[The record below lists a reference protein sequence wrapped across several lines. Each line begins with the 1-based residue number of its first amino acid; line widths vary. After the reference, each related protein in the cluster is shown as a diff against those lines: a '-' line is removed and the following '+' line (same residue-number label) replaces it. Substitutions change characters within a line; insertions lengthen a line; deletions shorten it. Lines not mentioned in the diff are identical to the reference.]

1 MVVDSSTQYEN
12 IIKKLKEPFVL
23 KQCSEGSSIGIYIIE
38 SKEEYLQH
46 FSEIEKSNDW
56 IIAEQF
62 MQGDE
67 YTSTF
72 LDGRALPII
81 KIQAKNHEFYDYDAK
96 YLSDETQYICPC
108 GLDAEI
114 EMAINEECER
124 AFNLFNIKGW
134 GRLDFFLD
142 QHNAPVIL
150 EINTVPGMT
159 THSLV
164 PMSAKEAGIDFES
177 TGLVVSDSDIG
188 VYCRPEQG
196 NFVLVGSEDPP
207 CDAHQ
212 WVDDPDN
219 FSRDFSDQATT
230 QALRLAQRMT
240 GLTIP
245 SRMGG
250 VVDLYDVSDDWLP
263 IYDRSSLAGFYMACG
278 SSGNQFKNA
287 PAAGR
292 LMAGLI
298 DYCESGS
305 DHDSEPFQ
313 FSLKHTNYVLDT
325 AEMSRR
331 RTVNA
336 NSSFSVLG

>member
-1 MVVDSSTQYEN
+1 MSIVSDGIKSFSKVAVLYGGSSSEREISLITGKAVFESLQSKGLKVILVDTIDPFIEVLKAEKVSHAWIALHGSDGEDGKMQSILNMLKIKYTGSDPITCSITMNKYFTKTILKSNGFKTPEFMVIDSSTQYEN

-96 YLSDETQYICPC
+96 YLSDETKYICPC
-108 GLDAEI
+108 GLDEEI

-177 TGLVVSDSDIG
+177 LCFEILKSSD
-188 VYCRPEQG
+188 
-196 NFVLVGSEDPP
+196 
-207 CDAHQ
+207 
-212 WVDDPDN
+212 
-219 FSRDFSDQATT
+219 
-230 QALRLAQRMT
+230 
-240 GLTIP
+240 
-245 SRMGG
+245 
-250 VVDLYDVSDDWLP
+250 
-263 IYDRSSLAGFYMACG
+263 
-278 SSGNQFKNA
+278 
-287 PAAGR
+287 
-292 LMAGLI
+292 
-298 DYCESGS
+298 
-305 DHDSEPFQ
+305 
-313 FSLKHTNYVLDT
+313 
-325 AEMSRR
+325 
-331 RTVNA
+331 
-336 NSSFSVLG
+336 

>member
-1 MVVDSSTQYEN
+1 MSDEIKSFSKVAVLYGGSSSEREISLITGKAVFESLQSKGLEVILVDTIDPFIEVLKTEKVTHAWIALHGSDGEDGKIQSILNMLKIKYTGSDPITCSITMNKYFTKSILKSNGFKTPEFMVVDSSTQYEN

-38 SKEEYLQH
+38 SKVEYLQH

-96 YLSDETQYICPC
+96 YLSDETKYICPC

-177 TGLVVSDSDIG
+177 LCFEILKSSD
-188 VYCRPEQG
+188 
-196 NFVLVGSEDPP
+196 
-207 CDAHQ
+207 
-212 WVDDPDN
+212 
-219 FSRDFSDQATT
+219 
-230 QALRLAQRMT
+230 
-240 GLTIP
+240 
-245 SRMGG
+245 
-250 VVDLYDVSDDWLP
+250 
-263 IYDRSSLAGFYMACG
+263 
-278 SSGNQFKNA
+278 
-287 PAAGR
+287 
-292 LMAGLI
+292 
-298 DYCESGS
+298 
-305 DHDSEPFQ
+305 
-313 FSLKHTNYVLDT
+313 
-325 AEMSRR
+325 
-331 RTVNA
+331 
-336 NSSFSVLG
+336 

>member
-1 MVVDSSTQYEN
+1 MSIVSDEIKSFSKVAVLYGGSSSERDISLITGKAVFESLQSKGLEVILVDTIDPFIEVLKTEKVTHAWIALHGSDGEDGKIQSILNMLKIKYTGSDPITCSITMNKYFTKTILKSNGFKTPEFMVVDSSTQYEN

-38 SKEEYLQH
+38 SKVEYLQH

-96 YLSDETQYICPC
+96 YLSDETKYICPC

-177 TGLVVSDSDIG
+177 LCFEILKSSD
-188 VYCRPEQG
+188 
-196 NFVLVGSEDPP
+196 
-207 CDAHQ
+207 
-212 WVDDPDN
+212 
-219 FSRDFSDQATT
+219 
-230 QALRLAQRMT
+230 
-240 GLTIP
+240 
-245 SRMGG
+245 
-250 VVDLYDVSDDWLP
+250 
-263 IYDRSSLAGFYMACG
+263 
-278 SSGNQFKNA
+278 
-287 PAAGR
+287 
-292 LMAGLI
+292 
-298 DYCESGS
+298 
-305 DHDSEPFQ
+305 
-313 FSLKHTNYVLDT
+313 
-325 AEMSRR
+325 
-331 RTVNA
+331 
-336 NSSFSVLG
+336 

>member
-1 MVVDSSTQYEN
+1 MSDEIKSFSKVAVLYGGSSSEREISLITGKAVFESLQSKGLEVILVDTIDPFIEVLKTEKVTHAWIALHGSDGEDGKIQSILNMLKIKYTGSDPVTCSITMNKYFTKTILKSNGFKTPEFMVVDSSTQYEN

-38 SKEEYLQH
+38 SKVEYLQH

-177 TGLVVSDSDIG
+177 LCFEILKSSD
-188 VYCRPEQG
+188 
-196 NFVLVGSEDPP
+196 
-207 CDAHQ
+207 
-212 WVDDPDN
+212 
-219 FSRDFSDQATT
+219 
-230 QALRLAQRMT
+230 
-240 GLTIP
+240 
-245 SRMGG
+245 
-250 VVDLYDVSDDWLP
+250 
-263 IYDRSSLAGFYMACG
+263 
-278 SSGNQFKNA
+278 
-287 PAAGR
+287 
-292 LMAGLI
+292 
-298 DYCESGS
+298 
-305 DHDSEPFQ
+305 
-313 FSLKHTNYVLDT
+313 
-325 AEMSRR
+325 
-331 RTVNA
+331 
-336 NSSFSVLG
+336 

>member
-1 MVVDSSTQYEN
+1 MSDEIKSFSKVAVLYGGSSSEREISLITGKAVFESLQSKGLEVILVDTIDPFIEVLKTEKVTHAWIALHGSDGEDGKIQSILNMLKIKYTGSDPITCSITMNKYFTKTILKSNGFKTPEFMVVDSSTQYEN

-96 YLSDETQYICPC
+96 YLSDETKYICPC

-124 AFNLFNIKGW
+124 AFKLFNIKGW

-177 TGLVVSDSDIG
+177 LCFEILKSSD
-188 VYCRPEQG
+188 
-196 NFVLVGSEDPP
+196 
-207 CDAHQ
+207 
-212 WVDDPDN
+212 
-219 FSRDFSDQATT
+219 
-230 QALRLAQRMT
+230 
-240 GLTIP
+240 
-245 SRMGG
+245 
-250 VVDLYDVSDDWLP
+250 
-263 IYDRSSLAGFYMACG
+263 
-278 SSGNQFKNA
+278 
-287 PAAGR
+287 
-292 LMAGLI
+292 
-298 DYCESGS
+298 
-305 DHDSEPFQ
+305 
-313 FSLKHTNYVLDT
+313 
-325 AEMSRR
+325 
-331 RTVNA
+331 
-336 NSSFSVLG
+336 

>member
-1 MVVDSSTQYEN
+1 MSDEIKSFSKVAVLYGGSSSEREISLITGKAVFESLQSKGLEVILVDTMDPFIEVLKTEKVTHAWIALHGSDGEDGKIQSILNMLKIKYTGSDPITCSITMNKYFTKTILKSNGFKTPEFMVVDSSTQYEN

-38 SKEEYLQH
+38 SKVEYLQH

-96 YLSDETQYICPC
+96 YLSDETKYICPC

-177 TGLVVSDSDIG
+177 LCFDILKSSD
-188 VYCRPEQG
+188 
-196 NFVLVGSEDPP
+196 
-207 CDAHQ
+207 
-212 WVDDPDN
+212 
-219 FSRDFSDQATT
+219 
-230 QALRLAQRMT
+230 
-240 GLTIP
+240 
-245 SRMGG
+245 
-250 VVDLYDVSDDWLP
+250 
-263 IYDRSSLAGFYMACG
+263 
-278 SSGNQFKNA
+278 
-287 PAAGR
+287 
-292 LMAGLI
+292 
-298 DYCESGS
+298 
-305 DHDSEPFQ
+305 
-313 FSLKHTNYVLDT
+313 
-325 AEMSRR
+325 
-331 RTVNA
+331 
-336 NSSFSVLG
+336 

>member
-1 MVVDSSTQYEN
+1 MSDEIKSFSKVAVLYGGSSSEREISLITGKAVFESLQSKGLEVILVDTMDPFIEVLKTEKVTHAWIALHGSDGEDGKIQSILNMLKIKYTGSDPITCSITMNKYFTKTILKSNGFKTPEFMVVDSSTQYEN

-96 YLSDETQYICPC
+96 YLSDETKYICPC

-177 TGLVVSDSDIG
+177 LCFEILKSSD
-188 VYCRPEQG
+188 
-196 NFVLVGSEDPP
+196 
-207 CDAHQ
+207 
-212 WVDDPDN
+212 
-219 FSRDFSDQATT
+219 
-230 QALRLAQRMT
+230 
-240 GLTIP
+240 
-245 SRMGG
+245 
-250 VVDLYDVSDDWLP
+250 
-263 IYDRSSLAGFYMACG
+263 
-278 SSGNQFKNA
+278 
-287 PAAGR
+287 
-292 LMAGLI
+292 
-298 DYCESGS
+298 
-305 DHDSEPFQ
+305 
-313 FSLKHTNYVLDT
+313 
-325 AEMSRR
+325 
-331 RTVNA
+331 
-336 NSSFSVLG
+336 

>member
-1 MVVDSSTQYEN
+1 MSDEIKSFSKVAVLYGGSSSEREISLITGKAVFESLQSKGLEVILVDTVDPFIEVLKTEKVTHAWIALHGSDGEDGKMQSILNMLKIKYTGSDPLTCSITMNKYFTKAILKSNGFKTPKFMVVDSSTQYEN

-96 YLSDETQYICPC
+96 YLSDETKYICPC

-177 TGLVVSDSDIG
+177 LCFEILKSSD
-188 VYCRPEQG
+188 
-196 NFVLVGSEDPP
+196 
-207 CDAHQ
+207 
-212 WVDDPDN
+212 
-219 FSRDFSDQATT
+219 
-230 QALRLAQRMT
+230 
-240 GLTIP
+240 
-245 SRMGG
+245 
-250 VVDLYDVSDDWLP
+250 
-263 IYDRSSLAGFYMACG
+263 
-278 SSGNQFKNA
+278 
-287 PAAGR
+287 
-292 LMAGLI
+292 
-298 DYCESGS
+298 
-305 DHDSEPFQ
+305 
-313 FSLKHTNYVLDT
+313 
-325 AEMSRR
+325 
-331 RTVNA
+331 
-336 NSSFSVLG
+336 

>member
-1 MVVDSSTQYEN
+1 MSDEIKSFSKVAVLYGGSSSEREISLITGKAVFESLQSKGLEVILVDTIDPFIEVLKTEKVTHAWIALHGSDGEDGKIQSILNMLKIKYTGSDPITCSITMNKYFTKTILKSNGFKTPEFMVVDSSTQYEN

-96 YLSDETQYICPC
+96 YLSDETKYICPC
-108 GLDAEI
+108 GLDVEI

-177 TGLVVSDSDIG
+177 LCFEILKSSD
-188 VYCRPEQG
+188 
-196 NFVLVGSEDPP
+196 
-207 CDAHQ
+207 
-212 WVDDPDN
+212 
-219 FSRDFSDQATT
+219 
-230 QALRLAQRMT
+230 
-240 GLTIP
+240 
-245 SRMGG
+245 
-250 VVDLYDVSDDWLP
+250 
-263 IYDRSSLAGFYMACG
+263 
-278 SSGNQFKNA
+278 
-287 PAAGR
+287 
-292 LMAGLI
+292 
-298 DYCESGS
+298 
-305 DHDSEPFQ
+305 
-313 FSLKHTNYVLDT
+313 
-325 AEMSRR
+325 
-331 RTVNA
+331 
-336 NSSFSVLG
+336 

>member
-1 MVVDSSTQYEN
+1 MSDEIKSFSKVAVLYGGSSSEREISLITGKAVFESLQSKGLEVILVDTIDPFIEVLKTEEVTHAWIALHGSDGEDGKMQSILNMLKIKYTGSDPITCSITMNKYFTKTILKSNGFKTPEFMVVDSSTQYEN

-38 SKEEYLQH
+38 SKVEYLQH

-96 YLSDETQYICPC
+96 YLSDETKYICPC
-108 GLDAEI
+108 GLDVEI

-177 TGLVVSDSDIG
+177 LCFEILKSSD
-188 VYCRPEQG
+188 
-196 NFVLVGSEDPP
+196 
-207 CDAHQ
+207 
-212 WVDDPDN
+212 
-219 FSRDFSDQATT
+219 
-230 QALRLAQRMT
+230 
-240 GLTIP
+240 
-245 SRMGG
+245 
-250 VVDLYDVSDDWLP
+250 
-263 IYDRSSLAGFYMACG
+263 
-278 SSGNQFKNA
+278 
-287 PAAGR
+287 
-292 LMAGLI
+292 
-298 DYCESGS
+298 
-305 DHDSEPFQ
+305 
-313 FSLKHTNYVLDT
+313 
-325 AEMSRR
+325 
-331 RTVNA
+331 
-336 NSSFSVLG
+336 

>member
-1 MVVDSSTQYEN
+1 MSDEIKSFSKVAVLYGGSSSEREISLITGKAVFESLQSKGLEVILVDTIDPFIEVLKTEKVTHAWIALHGSDGEDGKIQSILNMLKIKYTGSDPITCSITMNKYFTKAILKSNGFKTPEFMVVDSSTQYEN

-38 SKEEYLQH
+38 SKVEYLQH

-72 LDGRALPII
+72 LDGKALPII
-81 KIQAKNHEFYDYDAK
+81 KIQAKNHDFYDYDAK
-96 YLSDETQYICPC
+96 YLSDETKYICPC

-177 TGLVVSDSDIG
+177 LCFEILKSSD
-188 VYCRPEQG
+188 
-196 NFVLVGSEDPP
+196 
-207 CDAHQ
+207 
-212 WVDDPDN
+212 
-219 FSRDFSDQATT
+219 
-230 QALRLAQRMT
+230 
-240 GLTIP
+240 
-245 SRMGG
+245 
-250 VVDLYDVSDDWLP
+250 
-263 IYDRSSLAGFYMACG
+263 
-278 SSGNQFKNA
+278 
-287 PAAGR
+287 
-292 LMAGLI
+292 
-298 DYCESGS
+298 
-305 DHDSEPFQ
+305 
-313 FSLKHTNYVLDT
+313 
-325 AEMSRR
+325 
-331 RTVNA
+331 
-336 NSSFSVLG
+336 

>member
-1 MVVDSSTQYEN
+1 MSNVSDEIKSFSKVAVLYGGSSSEREISLITGKAVFESLQSKGLEVILIDTIDPFIEVLKTEKVTHAWIALHGSDGEDGKMQSILNMLKIKYTGSDPITCSITMNKYFTKAILKSNGFKTPEFMVVDSSTQYEN

-96 YLSDETQYICPC
+96 YLSDETKYICPC

-177 TGLVVSDSDIG
+177 LCFEILKSSD
-188 VYCRPEQG
+188 
-196 NFVLVGSEDPP
+196 
-207 CDAHQ
+207 
-212 WVDDPDN
+212 
-219 FSRDFSDQATT
+219 
-230 QALRLAQRMT
+230 
-240 GLTIP
+240 
-245 SRMGG
+245 
-250 VVDLYDVSDDWLP
+250 
-263 IYDRSSLAGFYMACG
+263 
-278 SSGNQFKNA
+278 
-287 PAAGR
+287 
-292 LMAGLI
+292 
-298 DYCESGS
+298 
-305 DHDSEPFQ
+305 
-313 FSLKHTNYVLDT
+313 
-325 AEMSRR
+325 
-331 RTVNA
+331 
-336 NSSFSVLG
+336 

>member
-1 MVVDSSTQYEN
+1 MSIVNDEIKSFSKVAVLYGGSSSEREISLITGKAVFESLQSKGLEVILVDTIDPFIEVLKTEKVTHAWIALHGSDGEDGKMQSILNMLKIKYTGSDPLTCSITMNKYFTKAILKSNGFKTPKFMVVDSSTQYEN

-72 LDGRALPII
+72 LDGKALPII

-96 YLSDETQYICPC
+96 YLSDETKYICPC

-177 TGLVVSDSDIG
+177 LCFEILKSSD
-188 VYCRPEQG
+188 
-196 NFVLVGSEDPP
+196 
-207 CDAHQ
+207 
-212 WVDDPDN
+212 
-219 FSRDFSDQATT
+219 
-230 QALRLAQRMT
+230 
-240 GLTIP
+240 
-245 SRMGG
+245 
-250 VVDLYDVSDDWLP
+250 
-263 IYDRSSLAGFYMACG
+263 
-278 SSGNQFKNA
+278 
-287 PAAGR
+287 
-292 LMAGLI
+292 
-298 DYCESGS
+298 
-305 DHDSEPFQ
+305 
-313 FSLKHTNYVLDT
+313 
-325 AEMSRR
+325 
-331 RTVNA
+331 
-336 NSSFSVLG
+336 

>member
-1 MVVDSSTQYEN
+1 MSIVSDEIKSFSKVAVLYGGSSSEREISLITGKAVFESLKSKGLEVMLVDTNEPFIEVLKTEKVSHAWIALHGSDGEDGKIQSILNMLKIKYTGSDPITCSITMNKYFTKTILKSNGFKTPEFMVVDSSTQYEN

-23 KQCSEGSSIGIYIIE
+23 KQCSEGSSIGIYIIQ

-96 YLSDETQYICPC
+96 YLSDETKYICPC
-108 GLDAEI
+108 ELDAEI

-177 TGLVVSDSDIG
+177 LCFEILKSSD
-188 VYCRPEQG
+188 
-196 NFVLVGSEDPP
+196 
-207 CDAHQ
+207 
-212 WVDDPDN
+212 
-219 FSRDFSDQATT
+219 
-230 QALRLAQRMT
+230 
-240 GLTIP
+240 
-245 SRMGG
+245 
-250 VVDLYDVSDDWLP
+250 
-263 IYDRSSLAGFYMACG
+263 
-278 SSGNQFKNA
+278 
-287 PAAGR
+287 
-292 LMAGLI
+292 
-298 DYCESGS
+298 
-305 DHDSEPFQ
+305 
-313 FSLKHTNYVLDT
+313 
-325 AEMSRR
+325 
-331 RTVNA
+331 
-336 NSSFSVLG
+336 

>member
-1 MVVDSSTQYEN
+1 MSDEIKSFSKVAVLYGGSSSEREISLITGKAVFESLQSKGLEVILVDTIDPFIEVLKTEKVTHAWIALHGSDGEDGKIQSILNMLKIKYTGSDPITCSITMNKYFTKTILKSNGFKTPEFMVVDSSTQYEN

-96 YLSDETQYICPC
+96 YLSDETKYICPC
-108 GLDAEI
+108 GLDTEK

-177 TGLVVSDSDIG
+177 LCFEILKSSD
-188 VYCRPEQG
+188 
-196 NFVLVGSEDPP
+196 
-207 CDAHQ
+207 
-212 WVDDPDN
+212 
-219 FSRDFSDQATT
+219 
-230 QALRLAQRMT
+230 
-240 GLTIP
+240 
-245 SRMGG
+245 
-250 VVDLYDVSDDWLP
+250 
-263 IYDRSSLAGFYMACG
+263 
-278 SSGNQFKNA
+278 
-287 PAAGR
+287 
-292 LMAGLI
+292 
-298 DYCESGS
+298 
-305 DHDSEPFQ
+305 
-313 FSLKHTNYVLDT
+313 
-325 AEMSRR
+325 
-331 RTVNA
+331 
-336 NSSFSVLG
+336 

>member
-1 MVVDSSTQYEN
+1 MSIVNDEIKSFSKVAVLYGGSSSEREISLITGKAVFESLQSKGLEVILVDTIDPFIEVLKTEKVTHAWIALHGSDGEDGKIQSILNMLKIKYTGSDPLTCSITMNKYFTKAILKSNGFKTPKFMVVDSSTQYEN

-72 LDGRALPII
+72 LDGRVLPII

-96 YLSDETQYICPC
+96 YLSDETKYICPC

-177 TGLVVSDSDIG
+177 LCFEILKSSD
-188 VYCRPEQG
+188 
-196 NFVLVGSEDPP
+196 
-207 CDAHQ
+207 
-212 WVDDPDN
+212 
-219 FSRDFSDQATT
+219 
-230 QALRLAQRMT
+230 
-240 GLTIP
+240 
-245 SRMGG
+245 
-250 VVDLYDVSDDWLP
+250 
-263 IYDRSSLAGFYMACG
+263 
-278 SSGNQFKNA
+278 
-287 PAAGR
+287 
-292 LMAGLI
+292 
-298 DYCESGS
+298 
-305 DHDSEPFQ
+305 
-313 FSLKHTNYVLDT
+313 
-325 AEMSRR
+325 
-331 RTVNA
+331 
-336 NSSFSVLG
+336 

>member
-1 MVVDSSTQYEN
+1 MSDEIKSFSKVAVLYGGSSSEREISLITGKAVFESLQSKGLEVILVDTIDPFIEVLKTEKVTHAWIALHGSDGEDGKIQSILNMLKIKYTGSDPITCSITMNKYFTKTILKSNGFKTPEFMVVDSSTQYEN

-23 KQCSEGSSIGIYIIE
+23 KQCSEGSSIGIYIIQ

-96 YLSDETQYICPC
+96 YLSDETKYICPC

-177 TGLVVSDSDIG
+177 LCFEILKSSD
-188 VYCRPEQG
+188 
-196 NFVLVGSEDPP
+196 
-207 CDAHQ
+207 
-212 WVDDPDN
+212 
-219 FSRDFSDQATT
+219 
-230 QALRLAQRMT
+230 
-240 GLTIP
+240 
-245 SRMGG
+245 
-250 VVDLYDVSDDWLP
+250 
-263 IYDRSSLAGFYMACG
+263 
-278 SSGNQFKNA
+278 
-287 PAAGR
+287 
-292 LMAGLI
+292 
-298 DYCESGS
+298 
-305 DHDSEPFQ
+305 
-313 FSLKHTNYVLDT
+313 
-325 AEMSRR
+325 
-331 RTVNA
+331 
-336 NSSFSVLG
+336 

>member
-1 MVVDSSTQYEN
+1 MNDEIKSFSKVAVLYGGSSSEREISLITGKAVFESLQSKGLEVILVDTIDPFIEVLKTEKVTHAWIALHGSDGEDGKMQSILNMLKIKYTGSDPLTCSITMNKYFAKAILKSNGFKTPEFMVVDSSTQYEN

-96 YLSDETQYICPC
+96 YLSDETKYICPC

-177 TGLVVSDSDIG
+177 LCFEILKSSD
-188 VYCRPEQG
+188 
-196 NFVLVGSEDPP
+196 
-207 CDAHQ
+207 
-212 WVDDPDN
+212 
-219 FSRDFSDQATT
+219 
-230 QALRLAQRMT
+230 
-240 GLTIP
+240 
-245 SRMGG
+245 
-250 VVDLYDVSDDWLP
+250 
-263 IYDRSSLAGFYMACG
+263 
-278 SSGNQFKNA
+278 
-287 PAAGR
+287 
-292 LMAGLI
+292 
-298 DYCESGS
+298 
-305 DHDSEPFQ
+305 
-313 FSLKHTNYVLDT
+313 
-325 AEMSRR
+325 
-331 RTVNA
+331 
-336 NSSFSVLG
+336 

>member
-1 MVVDSSTQYEN
+1 MSDEIKSFSKVAVLYGGSSSEREISLITGKAVFESLQSKGLEVILVDTIDPFIEVLKTEKVTHAWIALHGSDGEDGKIQSILNMLKIKYTGSDPITCSITMNKYFTKTILKSNGFKTPEFMVVDSSTQYEN

-96 YLSDETQYICPC
+96 YLSDETKYICPC

-164 PMSAKEAGIDFES
+164 PISAKEAGIDFES
-177 TGLVVSDSDIG
+177 LCFEILKSSD
-188 VYCRPEQG
+188 
-196 NFVLVGSEDPP
+196 
-207 CDAHQ
+207 
-212 WVDDPDN
+212 
-219 FSRDFSDQATT
+219 
-230 QALRLAQRMT
+230 
-240 GLTIP
+240 
-245 SRMGG
+245 
-250 VVDLYDVSDDWLP
+250 
-263 IYDRSSLAGFYMACG
+263 
-278 SSGNQFKNA
+278 
-287 PAAGR
+287 
-292 LMAGLI
+292 
-298 DYCESGS
+298 
-305 DHDSEPFQ
+305 
-313 FSLKHTNYVLDT
+313 
-325 AEMSRR
+325 
-331 RTVNA
+331 
-336 NSSFSVLG
+336 

>member
-1 MVVDSSTQYEN
+1 LKTEKVTHAWIALHGSDGEDGKIQSILNMLKIKYTGSDPITCSITMNKYFTKTILKANGFKTPEFMVVDSSTQYEN

-81 KIQAKNHEFYDYDAK
+81 KIHAKNHEFYDYDAK
-96 YLSDETQYICPC
+96 YLSNETKYICPC

-164 PMSAKEAGIDFES
+164 PMSAKEAGVDFES
-177 TGLVVSDSDIG
+177 LCFEILKSSD
-188 VYCRPEQG
+188 
-196 NFVLVGSEDPP
+196 
-207 CDAHQ
+207 
-212 WVDDPDN
+212 
-219 FSRDFSDQATT
+219 
-230 QALRLAQRMT
+230 
-240 GLTIP
+240 
-245 SRMGG
+245 
-250 VVDLYDVSDDWLP
+250 
-263 IYDRSSLAGFYMACG
+263 
-278 SSGNQFKNA
+278 
-287 PAAGR
+287 
-292 LMAGLI
+292 
-298 DYCESGS
+298 
-305 DHDSEPFQ
+305 
-313 FSLKHTNYVLDT
+313 
-325 AEMSRR
+325 
-331 RTVNA
+331 
-336 NSSFSVLG
+336 

>member
-1 MVVDSSTQYEN
+1 MSDEIKSFSKVAVLYGGSSSEREISLITGKAVFESLQSKGLEVILVDTIDPFIEVLKTEKVTHAWIALHGSDGEDGKIQSILNMLKIKYTGSDPITCSITMNKYFTKTILKSNGFKTPEFMVVNSSTQYEN

-23 KQCSEGSSIGIYIIE
+23 KQCSEGSSIGIYIIQ

-177 TGLVVSDSDIG
+177 LCFEILKSSD
-188 VYCRPEQG
+188 
-196 NFVLVGSEDPP
+196 
-207 CDAHQ
+207 
-212 WVDDPDN
+212 
-219 FSRDFSDQATT
+219 
-230 QALRLAQRMT
+230 
-240 GLTIP
+240 
-245 SRMGG
+245 
-250 VVDLYDVSDDWLP
+250 
-263 IYDRSSLAGFYMACG
+263 
-278 SSGNQFKNA
+278 
-287 PAAGR
+287 
-292 LMAGLI
+292 
-298 DYCESGS
+298 
-305 DHDSEPFQ
+305 
-313 FSLKHTNYVLDT
+313 
-325 AEMSRR
+325 
-331 RTVNA
+331 
-336 NSSFSVLG
+336 

>member
-1 MVVDSSTQYEN
+1 MSIMSDEIKSFSKVAVLYGGSSSEREISLITGKAVFESLQSKGLEVILVDTIDPFIEVLKTEKVTHAWIALHGSDGEDGKIQSILNMLKIKYTGSDPITCSITMNKYFTKTILKSNGFKTPEFMVVDSSTQYEN

-96 YLSDETQYICPC
+96 YLSDETKYICPC
-108 GLDAEI
+108 GLDSEI

-177 TGLVVSDSDIG
+177 LCFEILKSSD
-188 VYCRPEQG
+188 
-196 NFVLVGSEDPP
+196 
-207 CDAHQ
+207 
-212 WVDDPDN
+212 
-219 FSRDFSDQATT
+219 
-230 QALRLAQRMT
+230 
-240 GLTIP
+240 
-245 SRMGG
+245 
-250 VVDLYDVSDDWLP
+250 
-263 IYDRSSLAGFYMACG
+263 
-278 SSGNQFKNA
+278 
-287 PAAGR
+287 
-292 LMAGLI
+292 
-298 DYCESGS
+298 
-305 DHDSEPFQ
+305 
-313 FSLKHTNYVLDT
+313 
-325 AEMSRR
+325 
-331 RTVNA
+331 
-336 NSSFSVLG
+336 

>member
-1 MVVDSSTQYEN
+1 MSDEIKSFSKVAVLYGGSSSEREISLITGKAVFESLQSKGLEVILVDTIDPFIEVLKTEKVTHAWIALHGSDGEDGKIQSILNMLKIKYTGSDPITCSITMNKYFTKTILKSNGFKTPEFMVVDSSTQYEN

-38 SKEEYLQH
+38 SKVEYLQH

-96 YLSDETQYICPC
+96 YLSDETKYICPC
-108 GLDAEI
+108 GLDTEI

-177 TGLVVSDSDIG
+177 LCFEILKSSD
-188 VYCRPEQG
+188 
-196 NFVLVGSEDPP
+196 
-207 CDAHQ
+207 
-212 WVDDPDN
+212 
-219 FSRDFSDQATT
+219 
-230 QALRLAQRMT
+230 
-240 GLTIP
+240 
-245 SRMGG
+245 
-250 VVDLYDVSDDWLP
+250 
-263 IYDRSSLAGFYMACG
+263 
-278 SSGNQFKNA
+278 
-287 PAAGR
+287 
-292 LMAGLI
+292 
-298 DYCESGS
+298 
-305 DHDSEPFQ
+305 
-313 FSLKHTNYVLDT
+313 
-325 AEMSRR
+325 
-331 RTVNA
+331 
-336 NSSFSVLG
+336 

>member
-1 MVVDSSTQYEN
+1 MSDEIKSFSKVAVLYGGSSSEREISLITGKAVFESLQSKGLEVILVDTIDPFIEVLKTEKVTHAWIALHGSDGEDGKIQSILNMLKIKYTGSDPITCSISMNKYFTKTILKSNGFKTPEFMVVDSSTQYEN

-38 SKEEYLQH
+38 SKVEYLQH

-96 YLSDETQYICPC
+96 YLSDETKYICPC

-177 TGLVVSDSDIG
+177 LCFEILKSSD
-188 VYCRPEQG
+188 
-196 NFVLVGSEDPP
+196 
-207 CDAHQ
+207 
-212 WVDDPDN
+212 
-219 FSRDFSDQATT
+219 
-230 QALRLAQRMT
+230 
-240 GLTIP
+240 
-245 SRMGG
+245 
-250 VVDLYDVSDDWLP
+250 
-263 IYDRSSLAGFYMACG
+263 
-278 SSGNQFKNA
+278 
-287 PAAGR
+287 
-292 LMAGLI
+292 
-298 DYCESGS
+298 
-305 DHDSEPFQ
+305 
-313 FSLKHTNYVLDT
+313 
-325 AEMSRR
+325 
-331 RTVNA
+331 
-336 NSSFSVLG
+336 

>member
-1 MVVDSSTQYEN
+1 MSDEIKSFSKVAVLYGGSSSEREISLITGKAVFESLQSKGLEVILVDTIDPFIEVLKTEKVTHAWIALHGSDGEDGKIQSILNMLKIKYTGSDPITCSITMNKYFTKTILKSNGFKTPEFMVVDSSTQYEN

-23 KQCSEGSSIGIYIIE
+23 KQCSEGSSIGIYIIQ

-96 YLSDETQYICPC
+96 YLSDETKYICPC
-108 GLDAEI
+108 GLDEEI

-177 TGLVVSDSDIG
+177 LCFEILKSSD
-188 VYCRPEQG
+188 
-196 NFVLVGSEDPP
+196 
-207 CDAHQ
+207 
-212 WVDDPDN
+212 
-219 FSRDFSDQATT
+219 
-230 QALRLAQRMT
+230 
-240 GLTIP
+240 
-245 SRMGG
+245 
-250 VVDLYDVSDDWLP
+250 
-263 IYDRSSLAGFYMACG
+263 
-278 SSGNQFKNA
+278 
-287 PAAGR
+287 
-292 LMAGLI
+292 
-298 DYCESGS
+298 
-305 DHDSEPFQ
+305 
-313 FSLKHTNYVLDT
+313 
-325 AEMSRR
+325 
-331 RTVNA
+331 
-336 NSSFSVLG
+336 

>member
-1 MVVDSSTQYEN
+1 MSIVNDEIKSFSKVAVLYGGSSSEREISLITGKAVFESLQSKGLEVILVDTIAPFIEVLKTEKVTHAWIALHGSDGEDGKMQSILNMLKIKYTGSDPLTCSITMNKYFTKAILKSNGFKTPKFMVVDSSTQYEN

-72 LDGRALPII
+72 LDGRVLPII

-96 YLSDETQYICPC
+96 YLSDETKYICPC
-108 GLDAEI
+108 GLDVEI

-142 QHNAPVIL
+142 QHNTPVIL

-177 TGLVVSDSDIG
+177 LCFEILKSSD
-188 VYCRPEQG
+188 
-196 NFVLVGSEDPP
+196 
-207 CDAHQ
+207 
-212 WVDDPDN
+212 
-219 FSRDFSDQATT
+219 
-230 QALRLAQRMT
+230 
-240 GLTIP
+240 
-245 SRMGG
+245 
-250 VVDLYDVSDDWLP
+250 
-263 IYDRSSLAGFYMACG
+263 
-278 SSGNQFKNA
+278 
-287 PAAGR
+287 
-292 LMAGLI
+292 
-298 DYCESGS
+298 
-305 DHDSEPFQ
+305 
-313 FSLKHTNYVLDT
+313 
-325 AEMSRR
+325 
-331 RTVNA
+331 
-336 NSSFSVLG
+336 

>member
-1 MVVDSSTQYEN
+1 MSNVSDEIKSFSKVAVLYGGSSSEREISLITGKAVFESLQSKGLEVILIDTIDPFIEVLKTEKVTHAWIALHGSDGEDGKMQSILNMLKIKYTGSDPITCSITMNKYFTKAILKSNGFKTPESMVVDSSTQYEN

-96 YLSDETQYICPC
+96 YFSDETKYICPC

-124 AFNLFNIKGW
+124 AFNLFNIRGW

-177 TGLVVSDSDIG
+177 LCFEILKSSD
-188 VYCRPEQG
+188 
-196 NFVLVGSEDPP
+196 
-207 CDAHQ
+207 
-212 WVDDPDN
+212 
-219 FSRDFSDQATT
+219 
-230 QALRLAQRMT
+230 
-240 GLTIP
+240 
-245 SRMGG
+245 
-250 VVDLYDVSDDWLP
+250 
-263 IYDRSSLAGFYMACG
+263 
-278 SSGNQFKNA
+278 
-287 PAAGR
+287 
-292 LMAGLI
+292 
-298 DYCESGS
+298 
-305 DHDSEPFQ
+305 
-313 FSLKHTNYVLDT
+313 
-325 AEMSRR
+325 
-331 RTVNA
+331 
-336 NSSFSVLG
+336 

>member
-1 MVVDSSTQYEN
+1 MSIVSDKIKSFSKVAVLYGGTSSEREISLITGKAVFESLQSKGLEVVLVDTIDPFIEVLKTEKVTHAWIALHGSDGEDGKMQSILNMLKIKYTGSDPLTCSITMNKYFTKAILKSNGFKTPKFMVVDSSTQFEN

-72 LDGRALPII
+72 LDGRVLPII

-96 YLSDETQYICPC
+96 YLSDETKYICPC

-177 TGLVVSDSDIG
+177 LCFEILKSSD
-188 VYCRPEQG
+188 
-196 NFVLVGSEDPP
+196 
-207 CDAHQ
+207 
-212 WVDDPDN
+212 
-219 FSRDFSDQATT
+219 
-230 QALRLAQRMT
+230 
-240 GLTIP
+240 
-245 SRMGG
+245 
-250 VVDLYDVSDDWLP
+250 
-263 IYDRSSLAGFYMACG
+263 
-278 SSGNQFKNA
+278 
-287 PAAGR
+287 
-292 LMAGLI
+292 
-298 DYCESGS
+298 
-305 DHDSEPFQ
+305 
-313 FSLKHTNYVLDT
+313 
-325 AEMSRR
+325 
-331 RTVNA
+331 
-336 NSSFSVLG
+336 

>member
-1 MVVDSSTQYEN
+1 MSDEIKSFSKVAVLYGGGSSEREISLITGKAVFESLQSKGLEVILVDTIDPFIEVLKTEKVTHAWIALHGSDGEDGKIQSILNMLKIKYTGSDPITCSITMNKYFTKTILKSNGFKTPEFMVVDSSTQYEN

-38 SKEEYLQH
+38 SKVEYLQH

-96 YLSDETQYICPC
+96 YLSDETKYICPC

-177 TGLVVSDSDIG
+177 LCFEILKSSD
-188 VYCRPEQG
+188 
-196 NFVLVGSEDPP
+196 
-207 CDAHQ
+207 
-212 WVDDPDN
+212 
-219 FSRDFSDQATT
+219 
-230 QALRLAQRMT
+230 
-240 GLTIP
+240 
-245 SRMGG
+245 
-250 VVDLYDVSDDWLP
+250 
-263 IYDRSSLAGFYMACG
+263 
-278 SSGNQFKNA
+278 
-287 PAAGR
+287 
-292 LMAGLI
+292 
-298 DYCESGS
+298 
-305 DHDSEPFQ
+305 
-313 FSLKHTNYVLDT
+313 
-325 AEMSRR
+325 
-331 RTVNA
+331 
-336 NSSFSVLG
+336 

>member
-1 MVVDSSTQYEN
+1 MSDEIKSFSKVAVLYGGSSSEREISLITGKAVFESLQSKGLEVILVDTIDPFIEVLKTEKVTHAWIALHGSDGEDGKIQSILNMLKIKYTGSDPITCSITMNKYFTKTILKSNGFKTPEFMVVDSSTQYEN

-96 YLSDETQYICPC
+96 YLSDETKYICPC

-124 AFNLFNIKGW
+124 AFNLFNTKGW

-177 TGLVVSDSDIG
+177 LCFEILKSSD
-188 VYCRPEQG
+188 
-196 NFVLVGSEDPP
+196 
-207 CDAHQ
+207 
-212 WVDDPDN
+212 
-219 FSRDFSDQATT
+219 
-230 QALRLAQRMT
+230 
-240 GLTIP
+240 
-245 SRMGG
+245 
-250 VVDLYDVSDDWLP
+250 
-263 IYDRSSLAGFYMACG
+263 
-278 SSGNQFKNA
+278 
-287 PAAGR
+287 
-292 LMAGLI
+292 
-298 DYCESGS
+298 
-305 DHDSEPFQ
+305 
-313 FSLKHTNYVLDT
+313 
-325 AEMSRR
+325 
-331 RTVNA
+331 
-336 NSSFSVLG
+336 

>member
-1 MVVDSSTQYEN
+1 MSDEIKSFSKVAVLYGGSSSEREISLITGKAVFESLQSKGLEVILVDTIDPFIEVLKTEKVTHAWIALHGSDGEDGKIQSILNMLKIKYTGSDPITCSITMNKYFTKTILKSNGFKTPEFMVVDSDTQYEN

-177 TGLVVSDSDIG
+177 LCYEILKSSD
-188 VYCRPEQG
+188 
-196 NFVLVGSEDPP
+196 
-207 CDAHQ
+207 
-212 WVDDPDN
+212 
-219 FSRDFSDQATT
+219 
-230 QALRLAQRMT
+230 
-240 GLTIP
+240 
-245 SRMGG
+245 
-250 VVDLYDVSDDWLP
+250 
-263 IYDRSSLAGFYMACG
+263 
-278 SSGNQFKNA
+278 
-287 PAAGR
+287 
-292 LMAGLI
+292 
-298 DYCESGS
+298 
-305 DHDSEPFQ
+305 
-313 FSLKHTNYVLDT
+313 
-325 AEMSRR
+325 
-331 RTVNA
+331 
-336 NSSFSVLG
+336 

>member
-1 MVVDSSTQYEN
+1 MSDEIKSFSKVAVLYGGSSSEREISLITGKAVFESLQSKELEVILVDTMDPFIEVLKTEKVTHAWIALHGSDGEDGKIQSILNMLKIKYTGSDPITCSITMNKYFTKAILKSNGFKTPEFMVVDSSTQYEN
-12 IIKKLKEPFVL
+12 IIRKLKEPFVL

-96 YLSDETQYICPC
+96 YLSDETKYICPC

-177 TGLVVSDSDIG
+177 LCFEILKSSD
-188 VYCRPEQG
+188 
-196 NFVLVGSEDPP
+196 
-207 CDAHQ
+207 
-212 WVDDPDN
+212 
-219 FSRDFSDQATT
+219 
-230 QALRLAQRMT
+230 
-240 GLTIP
+240 
-245 SRMGG
+245 
-250 VVDLYDVSDDWLP
+250 
-263 IYDRSSLAGFYMACG
+263 
-278 SSGNQFKNA
+278 
-287 PAAGR
+287 
-292 LMAGLI
+292 
-298 DYCESGS
+298 
-305 DHDSEPFQ
+305 
-313 FSLKHTNYVLDT
+313 
-325 AEMSRR
+325 
-331 RTVNA
+331 
-336 NSSFSVLG
+336 

>member
-1 MVVDSSTQYEN
+1 MSDEIKSFSKVAVLYGGSSSEREISLITGKAVFESLQSKGLEVILVDTIDPFIEVLKTEKVTHAWIALHGSDGEDGKMQSILNMLKIKYTGSDPLTCSITMNKYFTKAILKSNGFKTPKFMVVDSSTQYEN
-12 IIKKLKEPFVL
+12 IINKLKEPFVL

-96 YLSDETQYICPC
+96 YLSDETKYICPC
-108 GLDAEI
+108 GLDVEI

-142 QHNAPVIL
+142 QHNTPVIL

-177 TGLVVSDSDIG
+177 LCFEILKSSD
-188 VYCRPEQG
+188 
-196 NFVLVGSEDPP
+196 
-207 CDAHQ
+207 
-212 WVDDPDN
+212 
-219 FSRDFSDQATT
+219 
-230 QALRLAQRMT
+230 
-240 GLTIP
+240 
-245 SRMGG
+245 
-250 VVDLYDVSDDWLP
+250 
-263 IYDRSSLAGFYMACG
+263 
-278 SSGNQFKNA
+278 
-287 PAAGR
+287 
-292 LMAGLI
+292 
-298 DYCESGS
+298 
-305 DHDSEPFQ
+305 
-313 FSLKHTNYVLDT
+313 
-325 AEMSRR
+325 
-331 RTVNA
+331 
-336 NSSFSVLG
+336 

>member
-1 MVVDSSTQYEN
+1 MSDEIKSFSKVAVLYGGSSSEREISLITGKAVFESLQSKGLEVILVDTIDPFIEVLKTEKVTHAWIALHGSDGEDGKIQSILNMLKIKYTGSDPITCSITMNKYFTKTILKSNGFKTPEFMVVDSSTQYEN
-12 IIKKLKEPFVL
+12 IINKLKEPFVL

-38 SKEEYLQH
+38 SKVEYLQH

-96 YLSDETQYICPC
+96 YLSDETKYICPC
-108 GLDAEI
+108 GLDVEI

-177 TGLVVSDSDIG
+177 LCFEILKSSD
-188 VYCRPEQG
+188 
-196 NFVLVGSEDPP
+196 
-207 CDAHQ
+207 
-212 WVDDPDN
+212 
-219 FSRDFSDQATT
+219 
-230 QALRLAQRMT
+230 
-240 GLTIP
+240 
-245 SRMGG
+245 
-250 VVDLYDVSDDWLP
+250 
-263 IYDRSSLAGFYMACG
+263 
-278 SSGNQFKNA
+278 
-287 PAAGR
+287 
-292 LMAGLI
+292 
-298 DYCESGS
+298 
-305 DHDSEPFQ
+305 
-313 FSLKHTNYVLDT
+313 
-325 AEMSRR
+325 
-331 RTVNA
+331 
-336 NSSFSVLG
+336 

>member
-1 MVVDSSTQYEN
+1 MSIVSDEIKSFSKVAVLYGGSSSEREISLITGKAVFESLQSKGLEVILVDTIDPFIEVLKTEKVTHAWIALHGSDGEDGKMQSILNMLKIKYTGSDPLTCSITMNKYFTKAILKSNGFKTPKFMVVDSSTEYEN

-72 LDGRALPII
+72 LDGRVLPII

-96 YLSDETQYICPC
+96 YLSDETKYICPC
-108 GLDAEI
+108 GLDVEI
-114 EMAINEECER
+114 EMAINQECER

-142 QHNAPVIL
+142 QHNTPVIL

-177 TGLVVSDSDIG
+177 LCFEILKSSD
-188 VYCRPEQG
+188 
-196 NFVLVGSEDPP
+196 
-207 CDAHQ
+207 
-212 WVDDPDN
+212 
-219 FSRDFSDQATT
+219 
-230 QALRLAQRMT
+230 
-240 GLTIP
+240 
-245 SRMGG
+245 
-250 VVDLYDVSDDWLP
+250 
-263 IYDRSSLAGFYMACG
+263 
-278 SSGNQFKNA
+278 
-287 PAAGR
+287 
-292 LMAGLI
+292 
-298 DYCESGS
+298 
-305 DHDSEPFQ
+305 
-313 FSLKHTNYVLDT
+313 
-325 AEMSRR
+325 
-331 RTVNA
+331 
-336 NSSFSVLG
+336 

>member
-1 MVVDSSTQYEN
+1 MSDEIKSFSKVAVLYGGGSSEREISLITGKAVFESLQSKGLEVILVDTMDPFIEVLKTEKVTHAWIALHGSDGEDGKMQSILNMLKIKYTGSDPLTCSITMNKYFTKAILKSNGFKTPKFMVVDSSTQYEN

-38 SKEEYLQH
+38 SKVEYLQH

-96 YLSDETQYICPC
+96 YLSDETKYICPC
-108 GLDAEI
+108 GLDTEI

-177 TGLVVSDSDIG
+177 LCFEILKSSD
-188 VYCRPEQG
+188 
-196 NFVLVGSEDPP
+196 
-207 CDAHQ
+207 
-212 WVDDPDN
+212 
-219 FSRDFSDQATT
+219 
-230 QALRLAQRMT
+230 
-240 GLTIP
+240 
-245 SRMGG
+245 
-250 VVDLYDVSDDWLP
+250 
-263 IYDRSSLAGFYMACG
+263 
-278 SSGNQFKNA
+278 
-287 PAAGR
+287 
-292 LMAGLI
+292 
-298 DYCESGS
+298 
-305 DHDSEPFQ
+305 
-313 FSLKHTNYVLDT
+313 
-325 AEMSRR
+325 
-331 RTVNA
+331 
-336 NSSFSVLG
+336 